1 MDLKNKL
8 LIILFII
15 MKKIALITG
24 GSGFLG
30 KKLIEKLI
38 DLNYKVRIVAR
49 NESNLL
55 IIQNKFN
62 EVEII
67 PGDISNEL
75 TAFQA
80 CKGVHCIFHLA
91 AFKHVR
97 LAETYALECINT
109 NVIGTM
115 NILKQTLNNPTIEY
129 IIGISTDKVAK
140 VTGTYGATK
149 FLMESLFKQYELINK
164 NVKYRL
170 VRYGNVLYS
179 TGSVLP
185 IWRDKLLK
193 GEEIIITDKNIT
205 RFYWTIDEAIK
216 LIFDC
221 LEKSNSCEPYLPI
234 MKSMILGD
242 LLFAMT
248 KKYLPVDKELI
259 VKEIG
264 IQPGENLHEFLLMDG
279 YSSNDVEKYSVDEIY
294 EMI

>member
-1 MDLKNKL
+1 ML
-8 LIILFII
+8 
-15 MKKIALITG
+15 KIALITG

-38 DLNYKVRIVAR
+38 DLNYKVRIVSR

-55 IIQNKFN
+55 SIKNKYEN
-62 EVEII
+62 VEII

-75 TAFQA
+75 TAYIA
-80 CKGVHCIFHLA
+80 CKDVHCIFHLA

-109 NVIGTM
+109 NIIGTM
-115 NILKQTLNNPTIEY
+115 NILKQTLNSSTLEF

-149 FLMESLFKQYELINK
+149 FLMESLFKQYESINK

-185 IWRDKLLK
+185 IWRDKLIN
-193 GEEIIITDKNIT
+193 GEEITITDSKIT
-205 RFYWTIDEAIK
+205 RFYWTIEEAIQ

-221 LEKSNSCEPYLPI
+221 LEKSNSCEPYLPE

-242 LLFAMT
+242 LLSAMV
-248 KKYLPVDKELI
+248 KKYLPAGKELR

-279 YSSNDVEKYSVDEIY
+279 YSSNDVEKYNINEIY

>member
-1 MDLKNKL
+1 ML
-8 LIILFII
+8 
-15 MKKIALITG
+15 KIALITG

-38 DLNYKVRIVAR
+38 DLNYKVRIVSR

-55 IIQNKFN
+55 MIKNKYEN
-62 EVEII
+62 VEII

-75 TAFQA
+75 TAYIA
-80 CKGVHCIFHLA
+80 CKDVHCIFHLA

-109 NVIGTM
+109 NIIGTM
-115 NILKQTLNNPTIEY
+115 NILKQTLNNPTLEF

-149 FLMESLFKQYELINK
+149 FLMESLFKQYESINK

-179 TGSVLP
+179 TGSVLT
-185 IWRDKLLK
+185 IWRDKLLN
-193 GEEIIITDKNIT
+193 GEEIIITDSKIT
-205 RFYWTIDEAIK
+205 RFYWTIEEAIQ

-221 LEKSNSCEPYLPI
+221 LDKSNSCEPYLPK
-234 MKSMILGD
+234 MKSMILSD
-242 LLFAMT
+242 LLSAMV
-248 KKYLPVDKELI
+248 KKYLPAGKELR

-279 YSSNDVEKYSVDEIY
+279 YSSNDVEKYNVNEIY

>member
-1 MDLKNKL
+1 MT
-8 LIILFII
+8 
-15 MKKIALITG
+15 KIALITG

-30 KKLIEKLI
+30 KKLIEKLQS
-38 DLNYKVRIVAR
+38 LNYKIRIVAR

-55 IIQNKFN
+55 MIQNIYKD
-62 EVEII
+62 VEII

-80 CKGVHCIFHLA
+80 CKDVHCIFHLA

-109 NVIGTM
+109 NVVGTI
-115 NILKQTLNNPTIEY
+115 NILKQTLNNPTIEFVV
-129 IIGISTDKVAK
+129 GISTDKVAK
-140 VTGTYGATK
+140 VTGTYGASK
-149 FLMESLFKQYELINK
+149 FLMESLFKQYELINP

-179 TGSVLP
+179 SGSVLP
-185 IWRDKLLK
+185 IWREKLLN
-193 GEEIIITDKNIT
+193 GEEIIITDKKIT
-205 RFYWTIDEAIK
+205 RFYWTIDEAIQ

-221 LEKSNSCEPYLPI
+221 LEKANSCEPYLPK

-242 LLFAMT
+242 LLTAMA
-248 KKYLPVDKELI
+248 KKYLPIDKPLI
-259 VKEIG
+259 IKEIG
-264 IQPGENLHEFLLMDG
+264 IQPGENLHEYLLMDG
-279 YSSNDVEKYSVDEIY
+279 CSSNDVEKYNVDEIY